1 MNIYDKTQTEELFT
15 KYLTGFKAVKVIK
28 YKESLRSCNRLK
40 ENYGSW
46 KQCWILDTGTEKEY

>member
-28 YKESLRSCNRLK
+28 YKESLRSCKRLK
-40 ENYGSW
+40 ENYGS
-46 KQCWILDTGTEKEY
+46 